1 MDEGIIYR
9 GRLARGHLHP
19 PLAYQG
25 QEFLE
30 QDELKA
36 AHGKAAHGDANSFR
50 IPKGQVPHVCFSV
63 SALSMRRSGISQSS
77 ATST

>member
-36 AHGKAAHGDANSFR
+36 AHGDANSFR
-50 IPKGQVPHVCFSV
+50 IPKDQVPHVCFSV